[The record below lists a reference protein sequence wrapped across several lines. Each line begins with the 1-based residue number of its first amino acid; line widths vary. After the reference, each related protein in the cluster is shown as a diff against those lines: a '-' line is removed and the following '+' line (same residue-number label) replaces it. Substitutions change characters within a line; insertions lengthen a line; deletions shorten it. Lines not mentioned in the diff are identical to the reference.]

1 MSSAFFVVVFFCSSY
16 VKLQEPGVKLNL
28 NNDALQVLED
38 LTWLGTLVTSPCSRI
53 NSLLLKLAYNGSPL
67 KFSSKEGWDYVD
79 EKEKVGKL
87 HTR

>member
-1 MSSAFFVVVFFCSSY
+1 VLFSLSFFFVQVTSR
-16 VKLQEPGVKLNL
+16 LQEPGVKLNL